1 MKHWSIKHKVWVTI
15 FGVILTIVTAAVVLI
30 FFLYDRLYV
39 EKQVETLTLQGEQ
52 LTEVFN
58 DQGSNEYFLDRVNWA
73 NESTDADILFTDNPM
88 LLASGD
94 PLDPNSQYN
103 LITFEER
110 QQLLAGQTVVMQRPH
125 PRFDQDILGV
135 AIPLF
140 DGGNLTG
147 AIFLSQPLSDMYEPF
162 AEIQWLLIAILIVL
176 VLFVLFMGSKMV
188 RDVVNPLITMKNVAQ
203 NIEQGDYS
211 QQLTLSHNKDELGQ
225 LARSFNSLSTSL
237 DEVEQNRKEFLANVA
252 HELRTPLSYMK
263 GYAEGVEEGI
273 ISKEKGLGIIQKE
286 ANRLDRLVHD
296 LLDLAQLEGDSY
308 QMVNE
313 PIAFAELIDDVVDQF
328 SLAAD
333 KKQVSFERHLD
344 DDCIVIGDSD
354 RLEQV
359 VRNLLDNALSY
370 TASGKRIFVSLFGDE
385 EEVTLEIRDEGIGIP
400 EEDLVAVK
408 QRFYRVKKARE
419 RKDGGTGLGLSIVLQ
434 IIQKH
439 EGTFLLESTE
449 NKGTTATI
457 RLKSFS
463 ENVFNS

>member
-1 MKHWSIKHKVWVTI
+1 MKHWSIKHKVWSTI
-15 FGVILTIVTAAVVLI
+15 LGVIVSIVIAAVILV

-39 EKQVETLTLQGEQ
+39 EKQIETLMLQGDQ
-52 LTEVFN
+52 LTSVFYG
-58 DQGSNEYFLDRVNWA
+58 QGNEAYFQDRLAWA
-73 NESTDADILFTDNPM
+73 DESTDADILFTDNPM

-140 DGGNLTG
+140 EQENLSG
-147 AIFLSQPLSDMYEPF
+147 AIFLSQPLSDIYEPF
-162 AEIQWLLIAILIVL
+162 SDIQWLLIAALILLI
-176 VLFVLFMGSKMV
+176 LFVLFMGNKMV
-188 RDVVNPLITMKNVAQ
+188 RDVVIPLITMKNVAHH
-203 NIEQGDYS
+203 IEQGDYS
-211 QQLTLSHNKDELGQ
+211 QLIDLTDSKDELGQ
-225 LARSFNSLSTSL
+225 LARSFNSLSSSL
-237 DEVEQNRKEFLANVA
+237 NEVEQNRKEFLANVA

-308 QMVNE
+308 QMIHE

-333 KKQVSFERHLD
+333 KKNVRMERFLD
-344 DDCIVIGDSD
+344 DECIIMGNAD
-354 RLEQV
+354 RLGQV
-359 VRNLLDNALSY
+359 IRNLLDNALSY
-370 TASGKRIFVSLFGDE
+370 TPSGKCIYITLSKNEKDVSL
-385 EEVTLEIRDEGIGIP
+385 EIKDEGIGIP
-400 EEDLVAVK
+400 NEDLAAVK

-419 RKDGGTGLGLSIVLQ
+419 RKDGGTGLGLSIVSQ

-449 NKGTTATI
+449 GQGTSAKVT
-457 RLKSFS
+457 LKSMN